1 MNNREFYYVLAITLH
16 LATVCTLLGVLIG
29 ATNFN
34 GTFTDLKWTDV
45 LSSFG
50 TIIGAT
56 ATLIAAIFAG
66 LALKSWKQQIHVQ
79 RQVTF
84 LDELS
89 EAFNEYSNLVVAPIE
104 LVKYSKLAIEGHSF
118 CDSAE
123 TPFEE
128 SGLIKY
134 IKQSGKEDA
143 ERISENLNKCIDSL
157 NKIHAL
163 TTKGNMMGF
172 EDYHVCFSACVRLS
186 KTYPAIQAYSGLIGY
201 EYLNWSNPKVEEYAS
216 NAMKM
221 DPSDLTAIVKNCN
234 SELIRFAM
242 EKYKVALK

>member
-1 MNNREFYYVLAITLH
+1 MKNREFYYVLAITLYF
-16 LATVCTLLGVLIG
+16 TIVCIMLGVLIG

-34 GTFTDLKWTDV
+34 GTFSDLKWTDV

-50 TIIGAT
+50 AIIGAT

-66 LALKSWKQQIHVQ
+66 IALKSWKQQIHVQ
-79 RQVTF
+79 RQITF

-89 EAFNEYSNLVVAPIE
+89 EAFHEYSNLVVAPIE
-104 LVKYSKLAIEGHSF
+104 LVKYSKLAIEGYSF
-118 CDSAE
+118 SYSAE
-123 TPFEE
+123 TSFEE

-134 IKQSGKEDA
+134 IKQSGKEDSVT
-143 ERISENLNKCIDSL
+143 INENLNKCLDSL
-157 NKIHAL
+157 NKICAL

-172 EDYHVCFSACVRLS
+172 EDYHICFSACERLT
-186 KTYPAIQAYSGLIGY
+186 KTYPAIRAYSELISY
-201 EYLNWSNPKVEEYAS
+201 QYRNWSNPQIVEYVR
-216 NAMKM
+216 NAIEM

-234 SELIRFAM
+234 SELIQFAM